1 MSSRQA
7 MSRCGLRCL
16 VVVRL
21 IAMAGVR
28 ALASDAP
35 EIPRIVTHDNTEAS
49 GKLEDGVLTLRL
61 EIREGEWHPDAED
74 GPGMPILAFAEE
86 GKSPSIPGP
95 MIRVPQGTRIKVSV
109 KNTLIFFPAFLH
121 GLNQRPGKDEAIKI
135 APGAT
140 QEVTFLAGEPGTYYY
155 WANTSIDVGVDSRMG
170 WDTQLDGAFIVD
182 GRGTRSGARVMVIGL
197 WYAWVVPFDFSRGY
211 HQFLTM
217 NGKSWPHTTRLS
229 YEMGETIHWRVVN
242 ASVGV
247 HP

>member
-1 MSSRQA
+1 MGGWQA
-7 MSRCGLRCL
+7 VPRYWRVCL
-16 VVVRL
+16 VFAWL
-21 IAMAGVR
+21 MAVAVAG
-28 ALASDAP
+28 ALANDAP
-35 EIPRIVTHDNTEAS
+35 ELPRIVTHDNTEAS

-182 GRGTRSGARVMVIGL
+182 GPGPRSDDRGMALGL
-197 WYAWVVPFDFSRGY
+197 W
-211 HQFLTM
+211 
-217 NGKSWPHTTRLS
+217 
-229 YEMGETIHWRVVN
+229 E
-242 ASVGV
+242 
-247 HP
+247 